1 MNKFF
6 SIVSVVIIGL
16 YFSGC
21 APTPPEPTKN
31 SLYHTPTSQTLTK
44 TDSTRTTSAVL
55 VCGCPFPLV
64 IDGYGGDTSYI
75 HYSIPTA
82 ADTLSAHTITVT
94 AKPYGLVAATYTS
107 WIAIAT
113 PDPNVKFLRDTLRDT
128 LVIN

>member
-6 SIVSVVIIGL
+6 SIVSVVTIGL

-21 APTPPEPTKN
+21 APTPPEPATN
-31 SLYHTPTSQTLTK
+31 ALHHSPANETLTK
-44 TDSTRTTSAVL
+44 TDSVRQTSAAL

-64 IDGYGGDTSYI
+64 IEGYGGDTSYI

-82 ADTLSAHTITVT
+82 ADTLSAHTITIT
-94 AKPYGLVAATYTS
+94 AKPYGLAPGTYTS
-107 WIAIAT
+107 WMAIAT